1 MPITL
6 STCHEDCRFWRF
18 ISIDHIKWLFKDKV
32 VIAHSVLLVFF
43 YPHETKH
50 HLHLPLWY
58 TSVNPRVSW
67 SHKQITPSRG
77 LVTLVRLSFSPPH
90 SCCVFGGGQTGIWLT
105 QSVFYLLKWLGLGV
119 GIESGNPDLSL
130 FLCMQLLI
138 VSGMLSGSGRHSVL
152 RIRGS
157 SGVSGNIR
165 RSPQLRRSQ
174 LGVTGRKRH
183 QVRINHRRVKR
194 VQKEGLENDVL
205 LRSIIMTSR
214 WELIKHQDIQ
224 RQINEKSF
232 VIVSYK

>member
-1 MPITL
+1 MFCL
-6 STCHEDCRFWRF
+6 C
-18 ISIDHIKWLFKDKV
+18 
-32 VIAHSVLLVFF
+32 FF

-90 SCCVFGGGQTGIWLT
+90 SCLWFGGGADGVLAYPE
-105 QSVFYLLKWLGLGV
+105 VFFICLKWLGLCV
-119 GIESGNPDLSL
+119 GIESGNPDLSLSL

-138 VSGMLSGSGRHSVL
+138 VSGMLSGSGRHTVL

-205 LRSIIMTSR
+205 LRSIIMTFKMR
-214 WELIKHQDIQ
+214 WELYQT
-224 RQINEKSF
+224 SGY
-232 VIVSYK
+232 S